1 LACDIAG
8 EVERRLL
15 ESDPAFEQPREDGD
29 GPTYN
34 WAEVQRCRGEAPPRQ
49 CKVSLSAGVV
59 IADSHTPIF
68 YLEQLAGQL
77 LKSAKRRA
85 KLLRQRRGYFGGT
98 LDFISLKSVTTLSG
112 TIDQFRRTAL
122 TDGDRQ
128 QGERHRYARP
138 YTLDEARALVK
149 TVEILK

>member
-1 LACDIAG
+1 EKVLVHPFETLGIGGDDLILIVPAHVALPLACDIAG
-8 EVERRLL
+8 EVERGLL
-15 ESDPAFEQPREDGD
+15 ESDPAFEQPRDDGD

-85 KLLRQRRGYFGGT
+85 KSLRQRREYFGGT

-112 TIDQFRRTAL
+112 TIDQ
-122 TDGDRQ
+122 
-128 QGERHRYARP
+128 
-138 YTLDEARALVK
+138 
-149 TVEILK
+149 